1 MFRFC
6 MFCVFLCCSCVY
18 GAAIPKNDDPPPVED
33 SKPNAV
39 PNINIQPLPNAD
51 AKVVP
56 NRNVQPLPNADA
68 KDIPNRNVQPLPNE
82 DAKDVPNR
90 NDIPLPN
97 EDANVVPNRN
107 DAPLAIEDAHILNR
121 KEAPVADMVP
131 NRNDSPLKNEDLH
144 IQHMDVERPPLRAPS
159 LKTSDLQPP
168 DHLDAVRMEQDGHL
182 NRDFKKEVFAGN
194 HEEYEEFN
202 REHAKKKLEEIFLKY
217 VCLLWPCL

>member
-1 MFRFC
+1 

-144 IQHMDVERPPLRAPS
+144 IQHMDVERPPLVER
-159 LKTSDLQPP
+159 KQNEEEGMQKKVNI
-168 DHLDAVRMEQDGHL
+168 DHNGRDHCSHL
-182 NRDFKKEVFAGN
+182 VNTLSTYTLS
-194 HEEYEEFN
+194 HTQHTQS
-202 REHAKKKLEEIFLKY
+202 HARTHIY
-217 VCLLWPCL
+217 IYYIYICCVYDN